1 MSQKPYQE
9 RRFLLKAITAS
20 VLAPRIVIGD
30 TVTNP
35 DVVIIGAGIA
45 GLEAAKTLHK
55 KGISFVVVEANNRI
69 GGRVHTNEKIFGVPF
84 DTHAHWMGASPTNP
98 LISHGRS
105 NGFDIY
111 RDDGRQQYF
120 VGDRKAT
127 KEELTEI
134 WKTDQLF
141 NKRIQNSALSGASG
155 LEDNARTALG
165 EDFFSQPWGYMVASE
180 YGVWDMAQDSKD
192 WSPKSWWNS
201 LDAETWFCS
210 EGYGSVVG
218 HYGRDIP
225 VSLGTAAREIDWS
238 GDHVVVTTSAGQI
251 RARAAI
257 LTVSVGVLAA
267 ERIKFTPTLPV
278 EKQEAINAID
288 MAVMNYIGLL
298 FSEDVFGFGS
308 DSYVYQQQT
317 DETGVGY
324 LTNTKNSNLTYGYV
338 GGSQAKAL
346 ERESMDTV
354 IAYGLDGIKSML
366 GNDVENRFLK
376 GFATA
381 CGKIPLFD
389 GAYSAVRPGKSGARA
404 ILGRT
409 LAEKLFFAGE
419 ATHGTQASTV
429 NGGLESGRDSA
440 NQAAAYIKLNS

>member
-1 MSQKPYQE
+1 MAKKLQQQ
-9 RRFLLKAITAS
+9 RRLLLKGIAASAITPWA
-20 VLAPRIVIGD
+20 VKAD
-30 TVTNP
+30 TVANP

-55 KGISFVVVEANNRI
+55 KGVSFLIVEANNRI
-69 GGRVHTNEKIFGVPF
+69 GGRIHTNNKIFGVPF
-84 DTHAHWMGASPTNP
+84 DTHAHWMRASPDNP
-98 LISHGRS
+98 LISHGRN

-111 RDDGRQQYF
+111 RDYGRQQYF
-120 VGDRKAT
+120 VGNRQAT
-127 KEELTEI
+127 TEEMTDL
-134 WKTDQLF
+134 WKTDALF
-141 NKRIQNSALSGASG
+141 NKRIRSSALSGVTGSD
-155 LEDNARTALG
+155 DNARTALG
-165 EDFFSQPWGYMVASE
+165 EDFFSQPWGYTVASE

-201 LDAETWFCS
+201 LDAESWFCA
-210 EGYGSVVG
+210 EGYGSVAA
-218 HYGRDIP
+218 HYGRAIP
-225 VSLGTAAREIDWS
+225 VSLATAAREIDWS

-346 ERESMDTV
+346 ERESMEMA

>member
-1 MSQKPYQE
+1 M
-9 RRFLLKAITAS
+9 
-20 VLAPRIVIGD
+20 LAPRIVIGD

-55 KGISFVVVEANNRI
+55 KGISFVVLEANNRV
-69 GGRVHTNEKIFGVPF
+69 GGRVHTNENIFGVPF
-84 DTHAHWMGASPTNP
+84 DTHAHWMRASPTNP

-111 RDDGRQQYF
+111 RDNGGQQYF

-141 NKRIQNSALSGASG
+141 NERIRSSALSGASG

-165 EDFFSQPWGYMVASE
+165 EDFFSQPWGYTVASE

-225 VSLGTAAREIDWS
+225 VSLGIAAREIDWS
-238 GDHVVVTTSAGQI
+238 GDHVEVMTSAGKI

-267 ERIKFTPTLPV
+267 ERIKFTPALPL
-278 EKQEAINAID
+278 EKLEAIDAID

-298 FSEDVFGFGS
+298 FSEDIFGFGP
-308 DSYVYQQQT
+308 DTYVFQQQT

-324 LTNTKNSNLTYGYV
+324 LTNTNHSNLTYGYV

-346 ERESMDTV
+346 EQESMETV

-366 GNDVENRFLK
+366 GNDIEKRFLK

-389 GAYSAVRPGKSGARA
+389 GAYSAVRPGRSAARA
-404 ILGRT
+404 VLGTT
-409 LAEKLFFAGE
+409 LAEKLFFSGE
-419 ATHGTQASTV
+419 ATHRTQASTV

-440 NQAAAYIKLNS
+440 NQAAAYIKLIS

>member
-1 MSQKPYQE
+1 MAKKLQQQ
-9 RRFLLKAITAS
+9 RRLLLKGIAASAITPWA
-20 VLAPRIVIGD
+20 VKAD
-30 TVTNP
+30 TVANP

-55 KGISFVVVEANNRI
+55 KGVSFLIVEANNRI
-69 GGRVHTNEKIFGVPF
+69 GGRIHTNNKIFGVPF
-84 DTHAHWMGASPTNP
+84 DTHAHWMRASPDNP

-111 RDDGRQQYF
+111 RDYGRQQYF
-120 VGDRKAT
+120 VGNRQAT
-127 KEELTEI
+127 TEEMTDL
-134 WKTDQLF
+134 WKTDALF
-141 NKRIQNSALSGASG
+141 NKRIRSSALSGVTGSD
-155 LEDNARTALG
+155 DNARTALG
-165 EDFFSQPWGYMVASE
+165 EDFFSQPWGYTVASE

-201 LDAETWFCS
+201 LDAESWFCA
-210 EGYGSVVG
+210 EGYGSVAA
-218 HYGRDIP
+218 HYGRAIP
-225 VSLGTAAREIDWS
+225 VSLATAAREIDWS

-267 ERIKFTPTLPV
+267 ERIKFTPILPV

-404 ILGRT
+404 ILGRP

>member
-1 MSQKPYQE
+1 MAKKLQQQ
-9 RRFLLKAITAS
+9 RRLLLKGIAASAITPWA
-20 VLAPRIVIGD
+20 VKAD
-30 TVTNP
+30 TVANP

-55 KGISFVVVEANNRI
+55 KGVSFLIVEANNRI
-69 GGRVHTNEKIFGVPF
+69 GGRIHTNNKIFGVPF
-84 DTHAHWMGASPTNP
+84 DTHAHWMRASPDNP

-111 RDDGRQQYF
+111 RDYGRQQYF
-120 VGDRKAT
+120 VGNRQAT
-127 KEELTEI
+127 TEEMTDL
-134 WKTDQLF
+134 WKTDALF
-141 NKRIQNSALSGASG
+141 NKRIRSSALSGVTGSD
-155 LEDNARTALG
+155 DNARTALG
-165 EDFFSQPWGYMVASE
+165 EDFFSQPWGYTVASE

-201 LDAETWFCS
+201 LDAESWFCA
-210 EGYGSVVG
+210 EGYGSVAA
-218 HYGRDIP
+218 HYGRAIP
-225 VSLGTAAREIDWS
+225 VSLATAAREIDWS

-409 LAEKLFFAGE
+409 LAKKLFFAGE

-429 NGGLESGRDSA
+429 NGGLESGRNSA
-440 NQAAAYIKLNS
+440 NQAAAYIKLNG

>member
-1 MSQKPYQE
+1 MGQKPHQD

-55 KGISFVVVEANNRI
+55 KGVSFVVVEANNRV
-69 GGRVHTNEKIFGVPF
+69 GGRVHTNDKIFGVPF
-84 DTHAHWMGASPTNP
+84 DTHAHWMRASPTNP
-98 LISHGRS
+98 LISYGRS

-111 RDDGRQQYF
+111 RDDGGQQYF
-120 VGDRKAT
+120 VGNRKAT

-134 WKTDQLF
+134 WKTDALF
-141 NKRIQNSALSGASG
+141 NKRIRSSALSGATG

-165 EDFFSQPWGYMVASE
+165 EDFFSQPWAYTVASE

-201 LDAETWFCS
+201 LDAENWFCS
-210 EGYGSVVG
+210 EGYGSVVA
-218 HYGRDIP
+218 HYGWDIP
-225 VSLGTAAREIDWS
+225 VSLGTAVREIDWS
-238 GDHVVVTTSAGQI
+238 GDHVEVMTSAGKI
-251 RARAAI
+251 RASAAI

-267 ERIKFTPTLPV
+267 ERIKFIPTLPV
-278 EKQEAINAID
+278 EKLEAIDDID

-298 FSEDVFGFGS
+298 FSEDIFGFGP
-308 DSYVYQQQT
+308 DTYVYQQQT

-324 LTNTKNSNLTYGYV
+324 LTNTNHSNLTYGYV
-338 GGSQAKAL
+338 GGSHARAL
-346 ERESMDTV
+346 ERESMATAV
-354 IAYGLDGIKSML
+354 AYGLDGIKSML
-366 GNDVENRFLK
+366 GNDIGKRFVR

-389 GAYSAVRPGKSGARA
+389 GAYSAVRPGRSVARTVLA
-404 ILGRT
+404 ST
-409 LAEKLFFAGE
+409 LAEKLFFSGE
-419 ATHGTQASTV
+419 ATHRTQASTV

-440 NQAAAYIKLNS
+440 NQAAAYIKSNS

>member
-1 MSQKPYQE
+1 
-9 RRFLLKAITAS
+9 
-20 VLAPRIVIGD
+20 
-30 TVTNP
+30 
-35 DVVIIGAGIA
+35 
-45 GLEAAKTLHK
+45 
-55 KGISFVVVEANNRI
+55 
-69 GGRVHTNEKIFGVPF
+69 
-84 DTHAHWMGASPTNP
+84 
-98 LISHGRS
+98 
-105 NGFDIY
+105 
-111 RDDGRQQYF
+111 
-120 VGDRKAT
+120 
-127 KEELTEI
+127 
-134 WKTDQLF
+134 
-141 NKRIQNSALSGASG
+141 
-155 LEDNARTALG
+155 
-165 EDFFSQPWGYMVASE
+165 
-180 YGVWDMAQDSKD
+180 MA
-192 WSPKSWWNS
+192 
-201 LDAETWFCS
+201 
-210 EGYGSVVG
+210 
-218 HYGRDIP
+218 
-225 VSLGTAAREIDWS
+225 TAAREIDWS

-409 LAEKLFFAGE
+409 LAKKLFFAGE

>member
-1 MSQKPYQE
+1 M
-9 RRFLLKAITAS
+9 
-20 VLAPRIVIGD
+20 
-30 TVTNP
+30 
-35 DVVIIGAGIA
+35 
-45 GLEAAKTLHK
+45 
-55 KGISFVVVEANNRI
+55 
-69 GGRVHTNEKIFGVPF
+69 
-84 DTHAHWMGASPTNP
+84 
-98 LISHGRS
+98 
-105 NGFDIY
+105 
-111 RDDGRQQYF
+111 
-120 VGDRKAT
+120 
-127 KEELTEI
+127 
-134 WKTDQLF
+134 
-141 NKRIQNSALSGASG
+141 
-155 LEDNARTALG
+155 
-165 EDFFSQPWGYMVASE
+165 
-180 YGVWDMAQDSKD
+180 
-192 WSPKSWWNS
+192 
-201 LDAETWFCS
+201 
-210 EGYGSVVG
+210 
-218 HYGRDIP
+218 
-225 VSLGTAAREIDWS
+225 
-238 GDHVVVTTSAGQI
+238 VTTSAGQI

-324 LTNTKNSNLTYGYV
+324 LTTTKNSNLTYGYV